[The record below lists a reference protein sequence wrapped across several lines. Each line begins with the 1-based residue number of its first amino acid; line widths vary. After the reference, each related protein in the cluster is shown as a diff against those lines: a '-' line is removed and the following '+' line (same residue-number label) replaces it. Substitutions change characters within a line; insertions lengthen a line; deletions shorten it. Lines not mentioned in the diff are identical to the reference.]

1 VSDLFINMMNSKAF
15 ANFVLNHYFDMS

>member
-1 VSDLFINMMNSKAF
+1 VSDLFIYMMNSKAF